1 MYEKLKLT
9 PGLLTLRYA
18 KPAAGEANAVI
29 RPIVPLAS
37 RHAIRLMFEPDN
49 LSGAL
54 FRPDEICV
62 IRCSKPAVLVLE
74 IASAEGTGA
83 PNGSVELDYLAQTA
97 PEPDTR
103 SAADILVYLDRH
115 GDKPAKFGTWVGAD
129 EPGHPIAG
137 LMLHPRASGPRILL
151 RDPISGQIAA
161 PGEYLGSSGG
171 FRPLSELQAWIE
183 DPDGRHHLH
192 LSAEFARAG
201 LAEATGTLVTLHGAG
216 PEDALLRLNLQ
227 VKPLGSAKGRLDL
240 AATQP
245 SQRDR
250 VRIFRK
256 S

>member
-1 MYEKLKLT
+1 MYEKLKIT
-9 PGLLTLRYA
+9 PGLLTLRYVR
-18 KPAAGEANAVI
+18 PAVGEANAVI

-37 RHAIRLMFEPDN
+37 RHAIRMLFEPDN

-62 IRCSKPAVLVLE
+62 IRCSKPALLILE
-74 IASAEGTGA
+74 IASAEGTEA

-103 SAADILVYLDRH
+103 PLADILVYLDKR
-115 GDKPAKFGTWVGAD
+115 GDKPVRFGTWVGAD

-137 LMLHPRASGPRILL
+137 LMLHPRAHGPRILL

-161 PGEYLGSSGG
+161 PGEYLGSVGG

-183 DPDGRHHLH
+183 NPDGRHRLH
-192 LSAEFARAG
+192 LMGEFSRAG
-201 LAEATGTLVTLHGAG
+201 FVEATGTLVTLHGASSD
-216 PEDALLRLNLQ
+216 DALLRLNLRIIPPGGPAE
-227 VKPLGSAKGRLDL
+227 KSI
-240 AATQP
+240 AATAR
-245 SQRDR
+245 SARRDR